1 MTGATVD
8 RTEPV
13 TGSAGRPAPWP
24 LAHGSVANA
33 RVITTNLLLGAVY
46 AAVGIATLLLG
57 ETGGVELRRVIW
69 CSSGIAAVVGLMAP
83 FPVWWGVALGG
94 AVATGVTGGGA
105 VMILATGIAN
115 GLEVH
120 LLVSLL
126 RRAGLDARL
135 GRVRDVLLLIGLG
148 SGVAAGLAAIIS
160 VSALGAVVG
169 FPPDGGLRLFVLWW
183 LTHAMGILAIT
194 PVGLTLATREGVPRG
209 LRLEAAIVLAGVAGA
224 AYLPFHI
231 SGGTSP
237 LSRLLFL
244 PLPLLQ
250 WAALRLGG
258 FGAALSGSI
267 TAAMAMAA
275 AVVSS
280 GPLAVT
286 APTVT
291 LVLTWLYANV
301 AIVPT
306 LITSALVTTAR
317 RAAEEQRAMYARLV
331 QSEKMESLGVLA
343 GGIAHDFNNL
353 LAAIRAR
360 AELIGEV
367 PHLPEDVTE
376 DSTGIIRTAD
386 EAAALCRQMLTYA
399 GRSAMAPSTIDLS
412 SSAREMQELLK
423 ATTQRRV
430 SVLLDLANEPLW
442 INADAS
448 QVRQVVLNLVVN
460 AAEAVDASRRQ
471 GRVFIRTR
479 GVQLDAAWLARTRT
493 GWIAPPGEYAVL
505 EVVDD
510 GVGMDAAA
518 LQQVFDPFYSSKGT
532 GRGLGLSTVV
542 GVTRSHRGAL
552 VVESFPGRGT
562 TFTVAFPLVGSPV
575 PADATKPGESGTLV
589 GRTVLV
595 VDDDE
600 AVRTLVGRMLRKRD
614 VKVLQAVDGDAA
626 LAMVDGGVAD
636 GIDLI
641 LLDMTMPGRSGAETA
656 RALRARGVTTPIVLT
671 SGYSAEAV
679 PPDVATQGFLQKPFQ
694 AVDLLRAI
702 QDAIGS

>member
-1 MTGATVD
+1 T
-8 RTEPV
+8 
-13 TGSAGRPAPWP
+13 PWP
-24 LAHGSVANA
+24 LAHGPIANA
-33 RVITTNLLLGAVY
+33 RVITVNLLLAAAY

-83 FPVWWGVALGG
+83 YPVWWGVALGG
-94 AVATGVTGGGA
+94 AVATGFTGGGV

-115 GLEVH
+115 ALEVH

-126 RRAGLDARL
+126 RRVGLDARL
-135 GRVRDVLLLIGLG
+135 GRVRDVLLLLGLG

-160 VSALGAVVG
+160 VSALGAVAG

-183 LTHAMGILAIT
+183 LTHAMGILVIT
-194 PVGLTLATREGVPRG
+194 PVGLTLASGEGVPRG
-209 LRLEAAIVLAGVAGA
+209 SRLEATLVLAGVAGA
-224 AYLPFHI
+224 AYLPFLVT
-231 SGGTSP
+231 SGTSP
-237 LSRLLFL
+237 FSRLLFL
-244 PLPLLQ
+244 PLPLMQ

-258 FGAALSGSI
+258 FGAALSGFI
-267 TAAMAMAA
+267 AAAMAMAA
-275 AVVSS
+275 AVLST
-280 GPLAVT
+280 GPLAVDT
-286 APTVT
+286 PTVT

-317 RAAEEQRAMYARLV
+317 RASEEQRAMQARLV

-367 PHLPEDVTE
+367 PNLPEDVTE

-399 GRSAMAPSTIDLS
+399 GRSGMAASTIDLS
-412 SSAREMQELLK
+412 SSARDMQELLK

-460 AAEAVDASRRQ
+460 AAEAVDASKRQ
-471 GRVFIRTR
+471 GRVFIKTR
-479 GVQLDAAWLARTRT
+479 RAQLDAAWLGRTRT

-510 GVGMDAAA
+510 GVGMDTPT

-542 GVTRSHRGAL
+542 GVTRSHHGAL
-552 VVESFPGRGT
+552 VVESHPGSGT
-562 TFTVAFPLVGSPV
+562 TFTVAFPLVASPI
-575 PADATKPGESGTLV
+575 PTDSARPGESRGLA

-600 AVRTLVGRMLRKRD
+600 AVRTLVVRMLRKRE
-614 VKVLQAVDGDAA
+614 VNVLQAADGDAA
-626 LAMVDGGVAD
+626 LAMVEGGVPG

-641 LLDMTMPGRSGAETA
+641 LLDMTMPGRSG
-656 RALRARGVTTPIVLT
+656 
-671 SGYSAEAV
+671 
-679 PPDVATQGFLQKPFQ
+679 
-694 AVDLLRAI
+694 
-702 QDAIGS
+702 